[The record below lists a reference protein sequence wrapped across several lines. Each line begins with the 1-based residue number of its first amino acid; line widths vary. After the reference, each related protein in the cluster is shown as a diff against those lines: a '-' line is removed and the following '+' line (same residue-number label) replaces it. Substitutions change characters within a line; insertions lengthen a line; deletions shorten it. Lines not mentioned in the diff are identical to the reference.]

1 MSWSNLAPRIPNW
14 VGEVVFK
21 RLLTA
26 SKITNA
32 FAFSDW
38 DF

>member
-1 MSWSNLAPRIPNW
+1 MSWSNLAPRIPYCI
-14 VGEVVFK
+14 GEDDFK

-26 SKITNA
+26 SKITNV